1 MNRQEAKELLPII
14 QAFAEDKTIL
24 VQDGIDWCYL
34 GNESDFNLNPQ
45 RYRIKP
51 EPKYRPFANAEECW
65 REMQKHQPFGWIKD
79 KEDGTYVMVTK
90 VSDGRDDMAING
102 NYNWR
107 LDGILEYFTFA
118 DGKPFGIKEE

>member
-1 MNRQEAKELLPII
+1 MTREETVERIKVM
-14 QAFAEDKTIL
+14 QAFVDGKQIQYKED
-24 VQDGIDWCYL
+24 DGRWKDVKDPIWARA
-34 GNESDFNLNPQ
+34 NE
-45 RYRIKP
+45 YRIKP
-51 EPKYRPFANAEECW
+51 EPKYRPFKNAEECW
-65 REMQKHQPFGWIKD
+65 QEMLKHQPFGWIKD

-90 VSDGRDDMAING
+90 VSDGRDDMAINA